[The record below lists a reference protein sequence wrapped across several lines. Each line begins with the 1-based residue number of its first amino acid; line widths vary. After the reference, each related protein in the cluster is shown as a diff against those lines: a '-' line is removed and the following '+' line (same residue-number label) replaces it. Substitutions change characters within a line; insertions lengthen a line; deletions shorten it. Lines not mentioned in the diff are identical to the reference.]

1 MHSGNAEKCSIFKS
15 KLLFL
20 SLHYNFTIT
29 IPLLNFPGGAS
40 GKQPNCQSKRD
51 RFDPWAGTIDWR
63 GALQPTPEF
72 CLKNPMDRGAWRALV
87 HTLTQ
92 SQTPLK

>member
-1 MHSGNAEKCSIFKS
+1 M
-15 KLLFL
+15 
-20 SLHYNFTIT
+20 
-29 IPLLNFPGGAS
+29 PLLNFPVGAS

-51 RFDPWAGTIDWR
+51 RFDPWAGKIPWR
-63 GALQPTPEF
+63 RALQPTPEF
-72 CLKNPMDRGAWRALV
+72 CLENPMDRGAWQALV